1 MKKMILI
8 AAASLCMST
17 VAVHAQ
23 VAPQSDTTVQQ
34 TQDNEQQDMV
44 KIMASE
50 IPDGLKT
57 SLQDAKYKGWENA
70 MLYKS
75 KKGDGYVVEMSDATN
90 NTKRYRFDAMGK
102 PVKD

>member
-8 AAASLCMST
+8 AAASLCLST
-17 VAVHAQ
+17 VAVQAQ
-23 VAPQSDTTVQQ
+23 VAPKSDTTVQQ
-34 TQDNEQQDMV
+34 NYDEQQDMV

-50 IPDGLKT
+50 IPDGLKN

-90 NTKRYRFDAMGK
+90 ATKRYRFDAMGK

>member
-23 VAPQSDTTVQQ
+23 VAPKSDTTVQQ
-34 TQDNEQQDMV
+34 NYEQQDMV

-57 SLQDAKYKGWENA
+57 SLEDAKYKGWENA

-90 NTKRYRFDAMGK
+90 TTKRYRFDAMGK